1 MAEQTKKNNIIFMAG
16 KEKALEKI
24 FNSSNFGYLAVG
36 YYANAS
42 DTNGFI
48 NPDSEE
54 GALDNG
60 FYEISRTQS
69 TTYERVPLSFHSIVD
84 KDIDNGKITAKFTA
98 ELDLDNIIE
107 DIPINQIAIVDNA
120 SAEDASTTFFAAS
133 VTEEF
138 YKNEKLAL
146 VFVIEVTM

>member
-36 YYANAS
+36 YYENAS

-48 NPDSEE
+48 NPDSDDN
-54 GALDNG
+54 ALDNG
-60 FYEISRTQS
+60 FYEISQAQS
-69 TTYERVPLSFHSIVD
+69 TTYSRVPLSFHSIVD
-84 KDIDNGKITAKFTA
+84 KDVDNGKITAKFTA

-107 DIPINQIAIVDNA
+107 DIPINQIAIVDNGA
-120 SAEDASTTFFAAS
+120 RDDASTTFFAAS

-138 YKNEKLAL
+138 TKNEKLAL
-146 VFVIEVTM
+146 VFVIEITM